1 MPYRTQLEKEKVKA
15 SLELS
20 VEEYKQAILD
30 YLVRNK
36 MLPEG
41 VDISTVAV
49 SQYASGGT
57 KVKPKIEYTKEVIK
71 LYDSE

>member
-41 VDISTVAV
+41 VDISTVTV
-49 SQYASGGT
+49 SKYTPGGT
-57 KVKPKIEYTKEVIK
+57 KVKPQIEYTKEVVK